1 MDRRSGA
8 VFYLD
13 VNYGDNKGSVTS
25 GQNMFSSVTGANQT
39 QGGREYASER
49 VYGELIGTGIS
60 SGSPYQILNT
70 PYISGTAVISNGVE
84 TFTDN
89 GSGVL
94 VSSLSAGDNGT
105 ITAGG
110 LATYNLHV
118 ANVNGNPITANYQY
132 YYQTSTNFGTA
143 PNASGGVPQ
152 VNINVAQSVITAE
165 DFPLRANFT
174 LGVETPK

>member
-1 MDRRSGA
+1 
-8 VFYLD
+8 
-13 VNYGDNKGSVTS
+13 
-25 GQNMFSSVTGANQT
+25 MFSSVTGANQT
-39 QGGREYASER
+39 TGGREYASER
-49 VYGELIGTGIS
+49 VYGEVIGTGTTSGTS
-60 SGSPYQILNT
+60 SYQLLNT

-84 TFTDN
+84 TFSDN

-110 LATYNLHV
+110 LATYAFHV
-118 ANVNGNPITANYQY
+118 TNVNGNPITATYQY

-152 VNINVAQSVITAE
+152 VNINVASSVITAE